1 MTNTQLHERLNLL
14 TQSWEKET
22 EGLSHLME
30 YPDSQFELISIES
43 ARDSIR
49 QCITD
54 VEALLEQDDHGI
66 VRENPTA
73 STDQRINE
81 LETLAAEEGIQ
92 LPCSAELIAF
102 FEEHSFYMD
111 LHTARMGI
119 DAERIRVTPA
129 GRAALAQSPI

>member
-1 MTNTQLHERLNLL
+1 MTNTQLHERCNLL
-14 TQSWEKET
+14 IQSWEKEI
-22 EGLSHLME
+22 EGLSHLMK

-81 LETLAAEEGIQ
+81 LEALATEEGIQ
-92 LPCSAELIAF
+92 LPSSAELIAL
-102 FEEHSFYMD
+102 FEEHGFYMD
-111 LHTARMGI
+111 LHTGRMGI

-129 GRAALAQSPI
+129 GHTALTKSPI